1 VPSKLH
7 VTTAAVSSQKR
18 DLHKER
24 ADALA
29 AEVQAQLTLQVL
41 RPPFPLVH
49 VPVQVHVHVTCH
61 LWACS

>member
-7 VTTAAVSSQKR
+7 VTTAAVTGQKR

-29 AEVQAQLTLQVL
+29 AEMQAQLTLQVL
-41 RPPFPLVH
+41 PPPVPLAPRPLSP
-49 VPVQVHVHVTCH
+49 
-61 LWACS
+61 WSCS